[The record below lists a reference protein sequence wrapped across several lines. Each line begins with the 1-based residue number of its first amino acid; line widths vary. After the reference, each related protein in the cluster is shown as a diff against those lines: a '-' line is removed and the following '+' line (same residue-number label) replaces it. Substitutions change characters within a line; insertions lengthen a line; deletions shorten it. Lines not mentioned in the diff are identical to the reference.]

1 MLTSLV
7 GSGVVAV
14 DGGVEVRCFGRLG
27 LRFLFMVVGG
37 WNLFFESGVRGVGLC
52 LAGDGVRGVGLCMAG
67 DGVLDGG
74 VGVVVLDGGVEVRFF
89 GRLSLRFFFR
99 GDGLW
104 QAGDGLVDG
113 GVAVSFWIWLIFR
126 LLRLD
131 DGGKGFVDLG
141 VCLAGLCDG
150 VLLGLADEVGV
161 GGSS

>member
-37 WNLFFESGVRGVGLC
+37 WILLFES
-52 LAGDGVRGVGLCMAG
+52 GVRGVGLCMAG